1 MQIHAPADA
10 ARAIKSR
17 RLALGL
23 TQLEAA
29 QAIGITRQSLARIEQ
44 ANGGGAF
51 DTYLRLFDLLG
62 IALSAEL
69 PSAADEPAESMPDA
83 SGVSRGGARFLP
95 EGATSWPGAAP
106 SLASREQVAGDRFF
120 KFFFVFWSKIPDR
133 FPEILLHLPDIT
145 GRIQEN
151 DPGERCTEFPPGSCL
166 FQPGTVTADSS
177 SEWFL

>member
-106 SLASREQVAGDRFF
+106 SSASREQVAGDRLIDQLRS
-120 KFFFVFWSKIPDR
+120 VVESLEPTLGVSALDD
-133 FPEILLHLPDIT
+133 E
-145 GRIQEN
+145 
-151 DPGERCTEFPPGSCL
+151 
-166 FQPGTVTADSS
+166 DSS
-177 SEWFL
+177 LVRSGETRNGE